1 MPPFPGDGGVGV
13 VFVVEGENVDM
24 SEVIVALVEVEEEED
39 VGIRDPEMKK
49 WADSA
54 IWLLPKLI
62 VALAS

>member
-13 VFVVEGENVDM
+13 IFVVEGENVDM
-24 SEVIVALVEVEEEED
+24 SEVVVALVEEEEE
-39 VGIRDPEMKK
+39 VGMRDPEMKK

>member
-1 MPPFPGDGGVGV
+1 M
-13 VFVVEGENVDM
+13 FVVEGESVDM
-24 SEVIVALVEVEEEED
+24 SEVVVALVEEEEEEED